1 MDAANTSNTSDKKKF
16 IWLVILLIIAFVVAI
31 VWWWNYRKY
40 VSTID
45 ANLDGGRVNVS
56 ARVMAPLSVVFKHEG
71 DSVKRGE
78 LLAMLDGMDLVG
90 LSWFDAGV
98 RSFYTREKVTGLD
111 PGDLLQPGE
120 NIFTL
125 NEGKELWVAVYLQE
139 TKFNEI
145 RMGQSALFTLDA
157 YPGLTFYGKI
167 FYIGANAASEFS
179 LIPPDNASGNY
190 TKVAQMIPLRF
201 SIDRVEGKEKLKA
214 NLRLLSGMSAN
225 VKIIKE

>member
-1 MDAANTSNTSDKKKF
+1 MDAANTSNPSDKKKF

-45 ANLDGGRVNVS
+45 ANLDGVRVNVS
-56 ARVMAPLSVVFKHEG
+56 ARVMAPLSAVFKHEG

-78 LLAMLDGMDLVG
+78 LLAMLDSTATENYRIVSPVDG
-90 LSWFDAGV
+90 LIAKQWV
-98 RSFYTREKVTGLD
+98 V

-120 NIFTL
+120 NI
-125 NEGKELWVAVYLQE
+125 
-139 TKFNEI
+139 
-145 RMGQSALFTLDA
+145 FTLDA

-190 TKVAQMIPLRF
+190 TKVAQRIPLRI

>member
-56 ARVMAPLSVVFKHEG
+56 ARVLAPLSAVFKHEG

-78 LLAMLDGMDLVG
+78 LLAMLDSTATENYRIVSPVDG
-90 LSWFDAGV
+90 LIAKQWV
-98 RSFYTREKVTGLD
+98 V

-190 TKVAQMIPLRF
+190 TKVAQRFPLRI

>member
-56 ARVMAPLSVVFKHEG
+56 ARVMAPLSAVFKHEG

-78 LLAMLDGMDLVG
+78 LLAMLDSTATENCRIVSPVDG
-90 LSWFDAGV
+90 LIAKQWV
-98 RSFYTREKVTGLD
+98 V

-190 TKVAQMIPLRF
+190 TTVAQRIPLRI

>member
-56 ARVMAPLSVVFKHEG
+56 ASVMAPLSAVFKHEG

-78 LLAMLDGMDLVG
+78 LLAMLDSTATENYQIVSPVDG
-90 LSWFDAGV
+90 LIAKQWV
-98 RSFYTREKVTGLD
+98 V

-190 TKVAQMIPLRF
+190 TKVAQRIPLRI

>member
-56 ARVMAPLSVVFKHEG
+56 ARVMAPLSAVFKHEG

-78 LLAMLDGMDLVG
+78 LLAMLDSTATENYRIVSPVDG
-90 LSWFDAGV
+90 LIAKQWV
-98 RSFYTREKVTGLD
+98 V

-157 YPGLTFYGKI
+157 
-167 FYIGANAASEFS
+167 
-179 LIPPDNASGNY
+179 IPD
-190 TKVAQMIPLRF
+190 
-201 SIDRVEGKEKLKA
+201 
-214 NLRLLSGMSAN
+214 
-225 VKIIKE
+225 

>member
-56 ARVMAPLSVVFKHEG
+56 ARVMAPLSAVFKHEG

-78 LLAMLDGMDLVG
+78 LLAMLDSTATENYRIVSPVDG
-90 LSWFDAGV
+90 LIAKQWV
-98 RSFYTREKVTGLD
+98 V

-157 YPGLTFYGKI
+157 YPGLTLYGKI

-190 TKVAQMIPLRF
+190 TKVAQRIPLRI

>member
-56 ARVMAPLSVVFKHEG
+56 ASVMAPLSAVFKHEG

-78 LLAMLDGMDLVG
+78 LLAMLDSTATENCRIVSPVDG
-90 LSWFDAGV
+90 LIAKQWV
-98 RSFYTREKVTGLD
+98 V

-190 TKVAQMIPLRF
+190 TKVAQRIPLRI